1 MEVGALQTALG
12 SSGRLRPLQLGAAKS
27 NVGHLEGGAGAG
39 ETWMLGDLDGWGW
52 EVLQKKAGS
61 PRNKYI
67 NDIYI
72 YIYI

>member
-39 ETWMLGDLDGWGW
+39 ESWMFLGRW
-52 EVLQKKAGS
+52 EVLKKKVGVHQE
-61 PRNKYI
+61 I
-67 NDIYI
+67 EIYK
-72 YIYI
+72 